1 MTRVRSRTR
10 PPIDWLAATVVTAL
24 LGVGG
29 GTLVR
34 ADETPPLASKTVDAS
49 LVHAL
54 GAPTG
59 VLAVVN
65 PVNCL
70 LTAKDAAALNAIASV
85 PGVRVTVLLLAVP
98 ARDSVMQ
105 RIRRDFGFAPNVAV
119 AAAAT
124 LNPSQLPEMFR
135 TTFVAVVSRGQLR
148 HAAWGQSL
156 KGIHEW
162 LPNLIGVQAS
172 AAHQLSAPNAS

>member
-1 MTRVRSRTR
+1 MTRVRSRIR
-10 PPIDWLAATVVTAL
+10 PPIEWLAATVLAAL

-34 ADETPPLASKTVDAS
+34 ADERPPLASKTVDAS
-49 LVHAL
+49 IVHAL

-70 LTAKDAAALNAIASV
+70 LTAKDAAVLNAIASV

-98 ARDSVMQ
+98 ARDSIVQ
-105 RIRRDFGFAPNVAV
+105 RIRRDFGFAPNVAI
-119 AAAAT
+119 AAAST

-135 TTFVAVVSRGQLR
+135 TPFVAVVSRGQLR

-156 KGIHEW
+156 KGIYEW
-162 LPNLIGVQAS
+162 LPNLMGVQAG
-172 AAHQLSAPNAS
+172 AAQQLSTPNAS